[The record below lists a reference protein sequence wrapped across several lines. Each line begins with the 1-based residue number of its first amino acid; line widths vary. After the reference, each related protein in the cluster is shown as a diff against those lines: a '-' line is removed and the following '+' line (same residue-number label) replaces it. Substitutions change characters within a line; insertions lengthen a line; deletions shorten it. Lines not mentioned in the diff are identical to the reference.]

1 MSVPNYERDI
11 DAWAVRMT
19 PGRDGSHAIEHFRR
33 VKDFVT
39 QIVEGTKSQL
49 NGIDSENFDSRKIL
63 VASALLHDVFDHK
76 FTSTDEAEKGMAQM
90 CSFLRDDQKFSPS
103 EVDAVIV
110 ICKNVSYS
118 KEKKGLLE
126 DMKNPVLLLRDIVS
140 DGDKL
145 DAIGFSGIERC
156 RMYSKVFIS
165 IYVTILRLKNHSA
178 SITKFNCSR
187 N

>member
-1 MSVPNYERDI
+1 MTIPQYEVDI

-33 VKDFVT
+33 VKNYVT
-39 QIVEGTKSQL
+39 QIVERSQSDL
-49 NGIDSENFDSRKIL
+49 AGIDTEHFDSRKIL

-76 FTSTDEAEKGMAQM
+76 YSSAEEAEKGMSQM
-90 CSFLRDDQKFSPS
+90 CSFLRDEQKFSES
-103 EVDAVIV
+103 EVDAVIT

-126 DMKNPVLLLRDIVS
+126 KMEHPVSLLRDIVS

-145 DAIGFSGIERC
+145 DAIGLAGIERC
-156 RMYSKVFIS
+156 RMYSKV
-165 IYVTILRLKNHSA
+165 
-178 SITKFNCSR
+178 
-187 N
+187 